1 MQLKT
6 EIVANRTDDHA
17 AAVDVSRSCSLIST
31 GWPHVGTG
39 TGNDSVRVQFTTREY
54 SQNYVLEGTGARG
67 GRSVVQKSIHYMFDR
82 GAVVACRYFR

>member
-17 AAVDVSRSCSLIST
+17 AAVDVSRGCSLIRA

-39 TGNDSVRVQFTTREY
+39 TGNDSIRVQFFKFTTLEY

-67 GRSVVQKSIHYMFDR
+67 GRSVV
-82 GAVVACRYFR
+82 